1 LCFVEAIELS
11 MHPVPGSDV
20 KQNVQVFAVV
30 LTGPPGAGKSTA
42 LEALTDALHDDGL
55 RHASIEIEA
64 ISWAHPAL
72 TQEQRLR
79 HLRALS
85 DLYRNEGFDLILVA
99 APVASTSSLNDLL
112 AALHAKDHLLVR
124 FDAPDETLRQRI
136 VSREP
141 AGWSQ
146 LDKLLERARELR
158 ETMASL
164 DGVHLSIDTHDVEP
178 SDVVRQIR
186 AYCPRLRRG

>member
-1 LCFVEAIELS
+1 LE
-11 MHPVPGSDV
+11 
-20 KQNVQVFAVV
+20 QNGRVFAVV

-42 LEALTDALHDDGL
+42 LEALTDALHDDDV

-64 ISWAHPAL
+64 ISWAHPGL

-79 HLRALS
+79 HVRAVS
-85 DLYRNEGFDLILVA
+85 DLYRDEGFDLLLVA
-99 APVASTSSLNDLL
+99 APVPSKSDLDALL
-112 AALHAKDHLLVR
+112 AALGAEDHLLVR

-141 AGWSQ
+141 SGWSQ
-146 LDKLLERARELR
+146 LEKLIERAREMKLA
-158 ETMASL
+158 MASL
-164 DGVHLSIDTHDVEP
+164 DGVHLSIDTHSVEP

-186 AYCPRLRRG
+186 ASCSRLTQR